1 MTEFCW
7 SLGKLEEK
15 SKDLLNAI
23 NLVISK
29 GLNARVSTS
38 WPPLDLLFAEGSIM
52 GYRGDLS
59 SFSSKEV
66 NEVKVYQ
73 LSDEEV
79 IVELEDKD
87 YIKLDSLTSLISLIK
102 EVVAREA
109 LVINRNLFPVLRLLD
124 PSSVSVDLNYWESF
138 TIDVPSPSDFLLR
151 TFKGAKAIAL
161 NIVSI
166 TDRWSL
172 DVIVC
177 NEVIMGSALY
187 MPESVETIYGAD
199 AFVYPLQS
207 PGKWAITSAK
217 PLLCPKLVVRLDPK
231 LEEAAANQETG
242 VVKV

>member
-15 SKDLLNAI
+15 SKDLLSAI
-23 NLVISK
+23 NVVTSK

-66 NEVKVYQ
+66 SEVKVYS
-73 LSDEEV
+73 LIDEEV
-79 IVELEDKD
+79 MVELEDKD
-87 YIKLDSLTSLISLIK
+87 YIKLDSLTSLISLIN

-109 LVINRNLFPVLRLLD
+109 LVIRRNVFPVLRLLD

-138 TIDVPSPSDFLLR
+138 TVDVSSPPDFLLKM
-151 TFKGAKAIAL
+151 FKGSKATAL

-172 DVIVC
+172 DVIIC
-177 NEVIMGSALY
+177 DETIMGSVLY

-207 PGKWAITSAK
+207 PGKWIITSAK
-217 PLLCPKLVVRLDPK
+217 PLLCPKLLVRLDPK
-231 LEEAAANQETG
+231 LEEVAASQETG
-242 VVKV
+242 VVKA